1 MAPAATLDRPPRRW
15 SVRGP
20 DDEPGR
26 VHRGTQRIRFTR
38 RVAVRRERRPS
49 SLAPRPCH
57 RAGRVAHPHHP
68 RPGRPVVNTVT
79 TASGRVRACCEFR
92 GRMSRPVALVSDGRL
107 SLFDLPRGWS
117 EAPFR
122 PTFTHPDGS
131 TGSLWQCPA
140 CRCRLERGEGLPSRA
155 DSAPE
160 PEQPSARDEHVRRM
174 VDAAPPL
181 TLEQRD
187 RLVVLLRASS
197 RPSAGPNGGDAS
209 PHP

>member
-1 MAPAATLDRPPRRW
+1 M
-15 SVRGP
+15 
-20 DDEPGR
+20 
-26 VHRGTQRIRFTR
+26 
-38 RVAVRRERRPS
+38 
-49 SLAPRPCH
+49 
-57 RAGRVAHPHHP
+57 
-68 RPGRPVVNTVT
+68 NTVT
-79 TASGRVRACCEFR
+79 TTSGRVRAVCEFC
-92 GRMSRPVALVSDGRL
+92 GRMSRPMVLAADGRM

-117 EAPFR
+117 EAPYS
-122 PTFTHPDGS
+122 PTFTHRDRS

-140 CRCRLERGEGLPSRA
+140 CRRRLERGEGLPSRA

-187 RLVVLLRASS
+187 RLAVLLRAPS
-197 RPSAGPNGGDAS
+197 RPSAGLNGGDAP

>member
-1 MAPAATLDRPPRRW
+1 
-15 SVRGP
+15 
-20 DDEPGR
+20 
-26 VHRGTQRIRFTR
+26 
-38 RVAVRRERRPS
+38 
-49 SLAPRPCH
+49 
-57 RAGRVAHPHHP
+57 
-68 RPGRPVVNTVT
+68 VNTVT
-79 TASGRVRACCEFR
+79 TASGRVLAVCEFC
-92 GRMSRPVALVSDGRL
+92 GRMSRPAAPVDGRV

-117 EAPFR
+117 EAPYS
-122 PTFTHPDGS
+122 PTVTHRDGS

-140 CRCRLERGEGLPSRA
+140 CRRRLERGEGLPSRA